1 MRPIL
6 PVTLAILAG
15 GQSSR
20 MNYRNKAFLSYQE
33 KTFVERLIEAG
44 SDFEEVIIVA
54 NTKEAYE
61 NFNLQVVSDVYPG
74 KGPLS
79 GIHAALRV
87 AKTSTVLCVAC
98 DMPLTSR
105 EVLNGL
111 AQISGDYD
119 VLVPEYEGRLQPLC
133 AIYSKKIKNKVEE
146 QLKKDDFKLQ
156 YFIRQLNYQ
165 VIRELPHRPFKST
178 DFLNVNTPTD
188 LSELEEM

>member
-1 MRPIL
+1 MF

-20 MNYRNKAFLSYQE
+20 MNYRNKAFLSYRE

-165 VIRELPHRPFKST
+165 VIREFPHRPFKSI

>member
-1 MRPIL
+1 MF

-33 KTFVERLIEAG
+33 KTFIERLIEAG

-87 AKTSTVLCVAC
+87 AKTSNVLCVAC

-133 AIYSKKIKNKVEE
+133 AIYSKKIKNKVEA

-178 DFLNVNTPTD
+178 DFLNINTPTD

>member
-1 MRPIL
+1 ML

-20 MNYRNKAFLSYQE
+20 MNYQNKAFLSYQE
-33 KTFVERLIEAG
+33 KSFIERLIEAG
-44 SDFEEVIIVA
+44 SDFEEVMIIA

-61 NFNLQVVSDVYPG
+61 HFNLQVISDVYPG
-74 KGPLS
+74 NGPLS
-79 GIHAALRV
+79 GIHAALKV

-98 DMPLTSR
+98 DMPLTSK

-111 AQISGDYD
+111 AQVSGDYD
-119 VLVPEYEGRLQPLC
+119 VCIPEYEGRLQPLC
-133 AIYSKKIKNKVEE
+133 AIYSKRLVYRVEE
-146 QLKKDDFKLQ
+146 QLKKGDFKLQ

-165 VIRELPHRPFKST
+165 VIRELPNREFKWT

-188 LSELEEM
+188 LSELEEI

>member
-1 MRPIL
+1 MF

>member
-1 MRPIL
+1 MF

-61 NFNLQVVSDVYPG
+61 NFNLQVVSDVYPE

-119 VLVPEYEGRLQPLC
+119 VLVPEYDGRLQPLC

-165 VIRELPHRPFKST
+165 VIRELPYRPFKST
-178 DFLNVNTPTD
+178 DFLNINTPTD
-188 LSELEEM
+188 LNELEEM

>member
-1 MRPIL
+1 ML

-165 VIRELPHRPFKST
+165 VIRELPYRPFKST

>member
-1 MRPIL
+1 MF

-165 VIRELPHRPFKST
+165 VIRELPYRPFKST

>member
-1 MRPIL
+1 ML

>member
-1 MRPIL
+1 MF

-79 GIHAALRV
+79 GIHTALRV

-165 VIRELPHRPFKST
+165 VIRELPYRPFKST

>member
-1 MRPIL
+1 MF

-119 VLVPEYEGRLQPLC
+119 VLVPEYDGRLQPLC

-165 VIRELPHRPFKST
+165 VIRELPYRPFKST
-178 DFLNVNTPTD
+178 DFLNINTPTD
-188 LSELEEM
+188 LNELEEM

>member
-1 MRPIL
+1 MF

-133 AIYSKKIKNKVEE
+133 AIYSKKIKNKIEE

>member
-1 MRPIL
+1 ML

-165 VIRELPHRPFKST
+165 VIRELPHRPFKSI

>member
-1 MRPIL
+1 ML

-20 MNYRNKAFLSYQE
+20 MNYRNKAFLSYRE

-165 VIRELPHRPFKST
+165 VIRELPYRPFKST

>member
-1 MRPIL
+1 ML

-20 MNYRNKAFLSYQE
+20 MNYQNKAFLSYQE
-33 KTFVERLIEAG
+33 KSFIERLIEAG
-44 SDFEEVIIVA
+44 SDFEEVMIIA

-61 NFNLQVVSDVYPG
+61 HFNLQVISDVYPG
-74 KGPLS
+74 NGPLS
-79 GIHAALRV
+79 GIHAALKV

-98 DMPLTSR
+98 DMPLTSK

-111 AQISGDYD
+111 AQVSGDYD
-119 VLVPEYEGRLQPLC
+119 VCIPEYEGRLQPLC
-133 AIYSKKIKNKVEE
+133 AIYSKRLVYRVEE
-146 QLKKDDFKLQ
+146 QLKKGDFKLQ

-165 VIRELPHRPFKST
+165 VIRELPNREFRWT

>member
-1 MRPIL
+1 ML

-20 MNYRNKAFLSYQE
+20 MNYQNKAFLSYQE
-33 KTFVERLIEAG
+33 KSFIERLIEAG
-44 SDFEEVIIVA
+44 SDFEEVMIIA

-61 NFNLQVVSDVYPG
+61 HFNLQVISDVYPG
-74 KGPLS
+74 NGPLS
-79 GIHAALRV
+79 GIHAALKV

-98 DMPLTSR
+98 DMPLTSK

-111 AQISGDYD
+111 AQASGDYD
-119 VLVPEYEGRLQPLC
+119 VCIPEYEGRLQPLC
-133 AIYSKKIKNKVEE
+133 AIYSKRLVYRVEE
-146 QLKKDDFKLQ
+146 QLKKGDFKLQ

-165 VIRELPHRPFKST
+165 VIRELPNRGFKWT

-188 LSELEEM
+188 LSELEEI

>member
-1 MRPIL
+1 MF

-87 AKTSTVLCVAC
+87 AKTPTVLCVAC

>member
-1 MRPIL
+1 MF

-20 MNYRNKAFLSYQE
+20 MNYRNKAFLSYRE

>member
-1 MRPIL
+1 
-6 PVTLAILAG
+6 
-15 GQSSR
+15 

-33 KTFVERLIEAG
+33 KTFIERLIEAG
-44 SDFEEVIIVA
+44 SGFEEVIIVA

-133 AIYSKKIKNKVEE
+133 AIYSKKIKNKVEA

-178 DFLNVNTPTD
+178 DFLNINTPTD

>member
-1 MRPIL
+1 MF

-33 KTFVERLIEAG
+33 KTFIERLIEAG

-133 AIYSKKIKNKVEE
+133 AIYSKKIKNKVEA

-178 DFLNVNTPTD
+178 DFLNINTPTD

>member
-1 MRPIL
+1 MF

-165 VIRELPHRPFKST
+165 VIRELPHRPFKSI